1 MSSVDQNWLKILIYI
16 VKYSEKLE
24 SKFGCNNFRH
34 IGYSDLVEMFEF
46 FPGRLKTTQ
55 RKRARLA
62 TIPHVTSWP
71 SRSQRKC
78 LGLDDSNFHCLSM
91 SRNQAFFYEPSLLRS
106 PLSFPLNIGTISILF
121 CQLTRFFKYTW
132 NLETLFKILQFDF
145 FRALIFFSLLLL

>member
-106 PLSFPLNIGTISILF
+106 PLSFPLKIGTVSFLF
-121 CQLTRFFKYTW
+121 LSSH
-132 NLETLFKILQFDF
+132 EILQIHLEFVNI
-145 FRALIFFSLLLL
+145 L